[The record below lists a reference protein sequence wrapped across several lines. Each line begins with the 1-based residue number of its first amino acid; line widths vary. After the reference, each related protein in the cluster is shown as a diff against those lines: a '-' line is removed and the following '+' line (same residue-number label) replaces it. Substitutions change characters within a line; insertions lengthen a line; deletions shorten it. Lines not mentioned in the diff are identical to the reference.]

1 MTQTAYS
8 ISRNWKTKQNITIRL
23 ACKYSVLI
31 YPEVLKRLK
40 IALQFSGLS
49 LVTIFFYL
57 GLFKHWSSLRMQEG
71 LACWPSVPDFSPC
84 FSPNQWNAA
93 CWDQGDEHWLDKN
106 SCSEENF
113 SSQSYSCGRKVEV
126 HRTKYSDLYCF
137 VCKAAVIGAY
147 LDSQVCH
154 HPGYTQSCHAWSQH
168 WRGACSSQG
177 IPSRCK
183 QMSDVLI
190 LTHPKNSTMLPKN
203 TAMLLLYRLFTL
215 PPGLCHFTD
224 VYQQLWSHCIH
235 SSSPSRDIYILA
247 ARAQGLTGKHNTY
260 LFGRLHQKA
269 QKSSE
274 FIILQFVNK
283 NLKD

>member
-1 MTQTAYS
+1 
-8 ISRNWKTKQNITIRL
+8 
-23 ACKYSVLI
+23 
-31 YPEVLKRLK
+31 
-40 IALQFSGLS
+40 
-49 LVTIFFYL
+49 
-57 GLFKHWSSLRMQEG
+57 MQEG
-71 LACWPSVPDFSPC
+71 LACWPSVPDFSHC

-113 SSQSYSCGRKVEV
+113 SSQSYSCGRKLEV

-147 LDSQVCH
+147 LNSQVCH

-183 QMSDVLI
+183 QMSDVPI
-190 LTHPKNSTMLPKN
+190 PTHPKNSTMLPKN

-215 PPGLCHFTD
+215 PPRTMSELLVDICEVTVSTALHQAETFTFWLQELRAWVANTIHTYLVD
-224 VYQQLWSHCIH
+224 CIRKPRNH
-235 SSSPSRDIYILA
+235 QSSSSFNLWTRTWRI
-247 ARAQGLTGKHNTY
+247 
-260 LFGRLHQKA
+260 
-269 QKSSE
+269 SE
-274 FIILQFVNK
+274 F
-283 NLKD
+283 